1 MLISPRSA
9 RDSSTAS
16 KDPSRA
22 AARTILPRIAGETL
36 CESSRKLGRRGEKI
50 PATGRAVTDGFVVL
64 TRPAANLNGS
74 WRLGHRTG
82 PCTRRTRL
90 VIAEALELGSEDFL
104 DGPPADGLPHV
115 NSQRFDGIEIE
126 VEPRSFLPIGT
137 PGNDF
142 APSIRHVAK
151 VGRIVGLTLGERH
164 ALFILELRERGKLGK
179 ST

>member
-1 MLISPRSA
+1 
-9 RDSSTAS
+9 
-16 KDPSRA
+16 
-22 AARTILPRIAGETL
+22 
-36 CESSRKLGRRGEKI
+36 
-50 PATGRAVTDGFVVL
+50 
-64 TRPAANLNGS
+64 
-74 WRLGHRTG
+74 
-82 PCTRRTRL
+82 

-104 DGPPADGLPHV
+104 DGPPDDGLPHV

-126 VEPRSFLPIGT
+126 VEPRSFLPVGT